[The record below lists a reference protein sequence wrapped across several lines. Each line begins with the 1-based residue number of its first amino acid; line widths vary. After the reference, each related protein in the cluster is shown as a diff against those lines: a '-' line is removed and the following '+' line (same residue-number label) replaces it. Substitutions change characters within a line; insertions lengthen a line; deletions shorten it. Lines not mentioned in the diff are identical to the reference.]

1 MSGAGST
8 ICWTGHPLGR
18 SPAEMGTCQS
28 KYPDRPCL
36 SIDAA
41 LHIVGS
47 MSKTADVVVIGG
59 GINGAAIAFN
69 LAKRGTRVALLE
81 KRSIAS
87 GPTGRSVG
95 IIRQHYSSAVTARMA
110 LRGLQE
116 FENFDDMVGGE
127 CDFHQT
133 GFLLSAREEEL
144 ETLEAN
150 VALQQSVG
158 INTSIISVDE
168 IRELEPDLN
177 TDGLVA
183 AAYEPESGYADP
195 HSTTS
200 AYVNRAEELGAEIFT
215 GTCVREILVEEGR
228 VAGVRTDEGRI
239 AAATVVLAAGPWSP
253 LLSGH
258 LGIELPIDSITS
270 EVCYY
275 RWAPEMEC
283 RTILIDTSLG
293 LFAKPETGRL
303 MMAGSVETKEPP
315 TPPIDPDNYGDG
327 VDFDTVDKY
336 AQLVMRRFPAMNH
349 GEATGG
355 YTSLYDITPD
365 WNPILGPLPG
375 IEGLFCAAGS
385 SGHGF
390 KLAPAVGEILANL
403 VLGGDTDGED
413 LEIFRLSRFVGDS
426 SASGAYRQKILG

>member
-1 MSGAGST
+1 MS
-8 ICWTGHPLGR
+8 PN
-18 SPAEMGTCQS
+18 
-28 KYPDRPCL
+28 K
-36 SIDAA
+36 
-41 LHIVGS
+41 
-47 MSKTADVVVIGG
+47 DVIVIGG

-69 LAKRGTRVALLE
+69 LARGGAKVALVE

-95 IIRQHYSSAVTARMA
+95 IIRQHYSNAVTARMA
-110 LRGLQE
+110 LRGLE
-116 FENFDDMVGGE
+116 VFRNFDDVVGGE

-133 GFLLSAREEEL
+133 GFLLSAREEEM

-150 VALQQSVG
+150 VALQRSVG
-158 INTSIISVDE
+158 INTGIISVEE
-168 IRELEPDLN
+168 IRELEPDLCV
-177 TDGLVA
+177 DGLVA

-200 AYVNRAEELGAEIFT
+200 AYVNRAEELGAQIST
-215 GTCVREILVEEGR
+215 GIHVREILVEKGR
-228 VAGVRTDEGRI
+228 VAGVLTDEGRLT
-239 AAATVVLAAGPWSP
+239 AATVVLAAGPWSP
-253 LLSGH
+253 QLSKL
-258 LGIELPIDSITS
+258 LGIELPIDSIKS

-275 RWAPEMEC
+275 RWAPEMEF

-293 LFAKPETGRL
+293 LFSKPERGRL

-315 TPPIDPDNYGDG
+315 TPPIDPDNFGEG

-336 AQLVMRRFPAMNH
+336 ARLVMRRFPAMNR

-375 IEGLFCAAGS
+375 VEGLFCAAGS

-390 KLAPAVGEILANL
+390 KLAPAVGEIMADLILGAPTAGENL
-403 VLGGDTDGED
+403 DMFELNRFSGD
-413 LEIFRLSRFVGDS
+413 R